1 MLRRVADPR
10 IPEELLTARLLLRRW
25 RPSDLDALAEVF
37 AQREVWE
44 FPFGR
49 GVTRDETELEPRFNK
64 VLEVCVVERGRFEE
78 LIRSK
83 TANCGPPP
91 ELSDR
96 LEHEDPNQLMCP
108 NDFAQGSGV

>member
-1 MLRRVADPR
+1 
-10 IPEELLTARLLLRRW
+10 
-25 RPSDLDALAEVF
+25 
-37 AQREVWE
+37 
-44 FPFGR
+44 
-49 GVTRDETELEPRFNK
+49 
-64 VLEVCVVERGRFEE
+64 VVERGRFEE